1 MRGKGIKIKA
11 AILEHLNSPLSIR
24 DLEVTDLKV
33 GQVLVKILMSGFCG
47 SQLQEIKGNKGN
59 GKFLPHLLGHE
70 GCGIVEE
77 IGPAVTHVEV
87 GSKVVMHWRIGKGI
101 ESEFP
106 TYLLDGKIIS
116 SGKVTTLSEYAIV
129 SENRLTVVPSNT
141 PNFLGA
147 LLGCGLTTALGVV
160 NNEIDLKFGESA
172 VVVGCGGVG
181 LNLLQALA
189 LGSANPIIGIDI
201 SENKRKLA
209 LDVGADFFINPT
221 KDSIKEFLT
230 KNIPT
235 GKIDVVVDTTGNP
248 ETLDELSGLLSDAG
262 RLVMVGQPEPGKGIY
277 FSNALNLF
285 GARGKTIVTTQGGKT
300 SPADDIPR
308 YISLYKAGKL
318 DVERVVTHYF
328 DLDKIN
334 KATEVLKLGEA
345 GRIMINMG
353 HNE

>member
-1 MRGKGIKIKA
+1 M
-11 AILEHLNSPLSIR
+11 LEKLNSPLSIKDI
-24 DLEVTDLKV
+24 DLTNLGI
-33 GQVLVKILMSGFCG
+33 GQVLVKVLLSGICG

-59 GKFLPHLLGHE
+59 EKFLPHLLGHE
-70 GCGIVEE
+70 GIGVVQE
-77 IGPAVTHVEV
+77 IGLGVTNVAV
-87 GSKVVMHWRIGKGI
+87 GNKVVMHWRIGKGI
-101 ESEFP
+101 ESQFP
-106 TYLLDGKIIS
+106 KYLLNDKTITSGKI
-116 SGKVTTLSEYAIV
+116 TTLSEFAIV

-201 SENKRKLA
+201 SENKRRLA

-221 KDSIKEFLT
+221 KDSIQEFFS

-248 ETLDELSGLLSDAG
+248 EMLDELSGLLSDAG

-328 DLDKIN
+328 DLKEIN
-334 KATEVLKLGEA
+334 KATEVLKLGAA